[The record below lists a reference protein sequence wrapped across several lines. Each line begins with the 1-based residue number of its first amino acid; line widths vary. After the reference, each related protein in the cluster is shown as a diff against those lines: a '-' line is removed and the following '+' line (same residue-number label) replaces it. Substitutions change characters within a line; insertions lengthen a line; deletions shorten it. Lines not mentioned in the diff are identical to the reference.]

1 MLKNNRNYLK
11 VATYS
16 RMKVFFHVAKFRHWS
31 MSTRIH
37 VRSKQRNWTVNT
49 KPFHF
54 RIFQTK
60 KLTTKSD
67 LNQNKNLKMGHQT
80 SRRNIMVPRKWWCG
94 LVDGKTCCFK
104 LHQKIQSFAARN
116 WISSHIA
123 SGFAERFYVQFDFPH
138 HLLLTLWMH
147 DAAQWGARAC
157 LMLDMIQRCC
167 MFLATIWSSAV
178 IVSDD

>member
-1 MLKNNRNYLK
+1 
-11 VATYS
+11 
-16 RMKVFFHVAKFRHWS
+16 MKHEHTHS
-31 MSTRIH
+31 L
-37 VRSKQRNWTVNT
+37 RSKQRNWTVNT
-49 KPFHF
+49 KPFHV

-60 KLTTKSD
+60 IQTIKSD
-67 LNQNKNLKMGHQT
+67 LNQSKNLKMCHQT
-80 SRRNIMVPRKWWCG
+80 SRRNIRCQENDD
-94 LVDGKTCCFK
+94 VDLWTEKRVVSNFIK
-104 LHQKIQSFAARN
+104 IQKIQSFAARN
-116 WISSHIA
+116 WISSHVA